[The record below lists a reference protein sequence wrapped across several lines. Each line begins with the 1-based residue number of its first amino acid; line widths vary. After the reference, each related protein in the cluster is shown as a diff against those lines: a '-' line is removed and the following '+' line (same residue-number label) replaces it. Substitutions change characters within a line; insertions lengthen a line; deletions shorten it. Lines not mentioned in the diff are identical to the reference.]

1 MRYLLS
7 LGRIAL
13 RICAALTI
21 LVFVAGIIVR
31 GQRYLLRHRAEMLL
45 ADMQTIS
52 LRQTTFRDVQPIMI
66 RWRRWGSYDGPC
78 DEARCSFNIQLSDL
92 NTPLSQFLYEHWAAF
107 ALATYLGEPPTV
119 IRAHFTVIDGMVWS
133 ESMGF
138 GIETQGR
145 GWEGRR
151 YVDLLGGSAR
161 STSKTDPLFWGSHW
175 HLHPDYNISWT
186 GKMRDQTQLEFT
198 PFANS
203 ADVHR
208 LMVLNFSCLT
218 RPIPCRHKND
228 FMPVALAQLAYWSS
242 LPDEST
248 NMEHQC
254 DDPMTIE
261 RFGRDSRNIVIAK
274 VKAGRV
280 ISEEPDIDSRGY
292 DMILTF
298 QQELKVRAHW
308 NSQTP
313 LKLSMSYAMSTA
325 LPQLGSSLI
334 VFFKDDSFGQYS
346 MDGCSPLPL
355 TDANLAAVRRGIA
368 EDNRPS
374 DLPD

>member
-7 LGRIAL
+7 VGRIAL
-13 RICAALTI
+13 WICAALMI

-52 LRQTTFRDVQPIMI
+52 VRRTTFRDVQPIMI

-78 DEARCSFNIQLSDL
+78 GEARCSFNIQLSDL

-107 ALATYLGEPPTV
+107 ALATYVGEPPTV

-133 ESMGF
+133 ESIGF

-145 GWEGRR
+145 AWEGGR
-151 YVDLLGGSAR
+151 YVELLGGSAR
-161 STSKTDPLFWGSHW
+161 SISKTDPLFWGSQS

-203 ADVHR
+203 ADIHR

-218 RPIPCRHKND
+218 RLIPCRDKND

-292 DMILTF
+292 YMILTF

-313 LKLSMSYAMSTA
+313 LKLSMSYAVSTA
-325 LPQLGSSLI
+325 LPQPGSSVI